1 MPQQVNLY
9 LPILRKQKESF
20 TAQTLAQALLIVLL
34 GGGALAA
41 AWVWNLQRASSSLQ
55 QTLDAQGEELT
66 HLRVA
71 LEASGTGAG
80 PMQAAL
86 TQELVQQRAEL
97 QKRQGVLDALS
108 QGVVLPGQGHAA
120 RLRLVAQTIP
130 SVAWIDA
137 IKTDSD
143 VLEVS
148 GFTLAPELL
157 NDWVGKLAGSPLLQG
172 QTLSAVKV
180 EQSVPDPGT
189 ASGPATWSFVLVS
202 RLATTAPVGD
212 RP

>member
-20 TAQTLAQALLIVLL
+20 TAQTLAQALLILL
-34 GGGALAA
+34 VGGGALSA

-55 QTLDAQGEELT
+55 QTLDAQGKELT
-66 HLRVA
+66 SLRAA
-71 LEASGTGAG
+71 LEASRASAG
-80 PMQAAL
+80 PVQAAL
-86 TQELVQQRAEL
+86 TNELAQQRSEL

-130 SVAWIDA
+130 PAVWIGTL
-137 IKTDSD
+137 KTDSD
-143 VLEVS
+143 VLAVS
-148 GFTLAPELL
+148 GQTLAPEAL
-157 NDWVGKLAGSPLLQG
+157 NDWGGKLAASPLLQG

-180 EQSVPDPGT
+180 EQIAPSAAPAGV
-189 ASGPATWSFVLVS
+189 ASWSFTLVS
-202 RLATTAPVGD
+202 RVASTAPAGGK
-212 RP
+212 P

>member
-20 TAQTLAQALLIVLL
+20 TAQTLVQALLILL
-34 GGGALAA
+34 VGGGALSA

-55 QTLDAQGEELT
+55 QTLDAQGKELT
-66 HLRVA
+66 SLRAA
-71 LEASGTGAG
+71 LEASRASAG
-80 PMQAAL
+80 PVQAAL
-86 TQELVQQRAEL
+86 TNELAQQRSEL

-130 SVAWIDA
+130 PQVWIGTL
-137 IKTDSD
+137 KTDSD
-143 VLEVS
+143 VLAVS
-148 GFTLAPELL
+148 GQTLAPEAL
-157 NDWVGKLAGSPLLQG
+157 NDWVGKLAASPLLQG

-180 EQSVPDPGT
+180 EQIAPSAAPAGV
-189 ASGPATWSFVLVS
+189 ASWSFTLVS
-202 RLATTAPVGD
+202 RVASTAPAGGK
-212 RP
+212 P

>member
-20 TAQTLAQALLIVLL
+20 TAQTLAQALLILL
-34 GGGALAA
+34 VGGGALSA

-55 QTLDAQGEELT
+55 QTLDAQGKELT
-66 HLRVA
+66 SLRAA
-71 LEASGTGAG
+71 LEASRASAG
-80 PMQAAL
+80 PVQAAL
-86 TQELVQQRAEL
+86 TNELAQQRSEL

-130 SVAWIDA
+130 PQVWIGTL
-137 IKTDSD
+137 KTDSD
-143 VLEVS
+143 VLAVS
-148 GFTLAPELL
+148 GQTLAPEAL
-157 NDWVGKLAGSPLLQG
+157 NDWVGKLAASPLLQG

-180 EQSVPDPGT
+180 EQIAPSAAPAGV
-189 ASGPATWSFVLVS
+189 ASWSFTLVS
-202 RLATTAPVGD
+202 RVASAAPAGGK
-212 RP
+212 P

>member
-20 TAQTLAQALLIVLL
+20 TAQTLAQALLILL
-34 GGGALAA
+34 VGGGALSA

-55 QTLDAQGEELT
+55 QTLDAQGKELT
-66 HLRVA
+66 SLRAA
-71 LEASGTGAG
+71 LEASRASAG
-80 PMQAAL
+80 PVQAAL
-86 TQELVQQRAEL
+86 TNELAQQRSEL

-130 SVAWIDA
+130 PAVWIGTL
-137 IKTDSD
+137 KTDSD
-143 VLEVS
+143 VLAVS
-148 GFTLAPELL
+148 GQTLAPEAL
-157 NDWVGKLAGSPLLQG
+157 NDWVGKLAASPLLQG

-180 EQSVPDPGT
+180 EQIAPSAAPAGV
-189 ASGPATWSFVLVS
+189 ASWSFTLVS
-202 RLATTAPVGD
+202 RVASTAPAGGK
-212 RP
+212 P

>member
-20 TAQTLAQALLIVLL
+20 TAQTLAQALLILL
-34 GGGALAA
+34 VGGGALSA

-55 QTLDAQGEELT
+55 QTLDAQGKELT
-66 HLRVA
+66 SLRAA
-71 LEASGTGAG
+71 LEASRASAG
-80 PMQAAL
+80 PVQAAL
-86 TQELVQQRAEL
+86 TNELAQQRSEL

-130 SVAWIDA
+130 PQVWIGTL
-137 IKTDSD
+137 KTDSD
-143 VLEVS
+143 VLAVS
-148 GFTLAPELL
+148 GQTLAPEAL
-157 NDWVGKLAGSPLLQG
+157 NDWVGKLAASPLLQG

-180 EQSVPDPGT
+180 QQIAPSAAPAGV
-189 ASGPATWSFVLVS
+189 ASWSFTLVS
-202 RLATTAPVGD
+202 RVASTAPAGGK
-212 RP
+212 P

>member
-20 TAQTLAQALLIVLL
+20 TAQTLAQALLILL
-34 GGGALAA
+34 VGGGALSA

-55 QTLDAQGEELT
+55 QTLDAQGKELT
-66 HLRVA
+66 SLRAA
-71 LEASGTGAG
+71 LEASRASAG
-80 PMQAAL
+80 PVQAAL
-86 TQELVQQRAEL
+86 TNELAQQRSEL

-130 SVAWIDA
+130 PQVWIGTL
-137 IKTDSD
+137 KTDSD
-143 VLEVS
+143 VLAVS
-148 GFTLAPELL
+148 GQTLAPEAL
-157 NDWVGKLAGSPLLQG
+157 NDWVGKLAASPLLQG

-180 EQSVPDPGT
+180 EQIAPSAAPAGV
-189 ASGPATWSFVLVS
+189 ASWSFTLVS
-202 RLATTAPVGD
+202 RVASTAPAGGK
-212 RP
+212 P